1 MQDCLESRQIKMV
14 VAQDKLFMVFLHVFG
29 AISFFQMLATSMSV
43 PQSRLQPGVLNISL
57 RVTNGR
63 KTHMKKWKCLS
74 LFIKPGRG
82 ESPSKVKF
90 MRHCYAKKRPDI
102 S

>member
-1 MQDCLESRQIKMV
+1 MS
-14 VAQDKLFMVFLHVFG
+14 
-29 AISFFQMLATSMSV
+29 AISAM

-74 LFIKPGRG
+74 LFIKPGSERVKVG
-82 ESPSKVKF
+82 EVKSEINETLLRQEAARHLVATGRKVTGDLQDKG
-90 MRHCYAKKRPDI
+90 AGDPNP
-102 S
+102 